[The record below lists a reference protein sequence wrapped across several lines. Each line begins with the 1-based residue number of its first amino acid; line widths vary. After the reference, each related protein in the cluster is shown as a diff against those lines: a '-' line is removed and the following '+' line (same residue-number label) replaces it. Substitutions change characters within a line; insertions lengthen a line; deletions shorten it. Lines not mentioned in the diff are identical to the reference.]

1 MLLRTLDLV
10 AASVEFVRR
19 SMMNE
24 VGWSGA
30 EQAKQH
36 KFKSSDHRRFPL
48 DLARVRPSARP
59 SFISRAEPGR
69 SRRTGRRVSV
79 KVYTHLHSEKSARRA
94 LS

>member
-10 AASVEFVRR
+10 AASVELVCEKHD
-19 SMMNE
+19 E

-36 KFKSSDHRRFPL
+36 KSSRLTTVGFL
-48 DLARVRPSARP
+48 SISIARVRPSARP
-59 SFISRAEPGR
+59 SFISRSPR

-79 KVYTHLHSEKSARRA
+79 KVYTRLHSEKSARRA